1 VAGGRLEVA
10 GRSSAK
16 LRLEP
21 GEVGPTVERLR
32 CSGAMSFRSTDWGVW
47 MVGTE
52 AHPIGGDRLLVQL
65 ALGAECSA
73 EIRSTSATVARRGPR
88 DSSGQS
94 SAVTVILMGVG
105 SSLDWFP
112 EPGIAA
118 SGALHLSD
126 TRITMREGSRLRWQ
140 EGFVVGRHGEEPGT
154 WRSRLRV
161 TVGNRPVLAS
171 ENSAGPLAP
180 GWLNRSVL
188 GGARAVSTLVL
199 IGPGCYP
206 SASAR
211 TSAGSAQ
218 AVALPLGGGHGIQI
232 TAWGDDLG
240 DCRDAI
246 GSLSSPRRRSGGTT
260 TATG

>member
-1 VAGGRLEVA
+1 MAGGRVEVA
-10 GRSSAK
+10 QRSSAN
-16 LRLEP
+16 LRLAY
-21 GEVGPTVERLR
+21 GGAGPSVERLR
-32 CSGAMSFRSTDWGVW
+32 CSGAMTFRPTEWGVW

-65 ALGAECSA
+65 ALQAGCSA

-88 DSSGQS
+88 DSSGPSS
-94 SAVTVILMGVG
+94 SATVIRMGEG
-105 SSLDWFP
+105 SSLDWYP
-112 EPGIAA
+112 EPGVAA
-118 SGALHLSD
+118 SGAHHLSD
-126 TRITMREGSRLRWQ
+126 TRIRMKEGSRLRWQ

-161 TVGNRPVLAS
+161 TIGSRPILAS
-171 ENSAGPLAP
+171 ENSGGPLAP
-180 GWLNRSVL
+180 GWPNRSVL

-199 IGPGCYP
+199 VGSGGCP

-211 TSAGSAQ
+211 TSVGSAR
-218 AVALPLGGGHGIQI
+218 AVALPLGGGYGIQI

-246 GSLSSPRRRSGGTT
+246 AALSSPRRR
-260 TATG
+260 

>member
-1 VAGGRLEVA
+1 MAGGRLKVA

-16 LRLEP
+16 LRLAR
-21 GEVGPTVERLR
+21 GEGGPSVERLR
-32 CSGAMSFRSTDWGVW
+32 CSGAMSFRSTEWGVW

-65 ALGAECSA
+65 ALGAGCSA

-88 DSSGQS
+88 DSSGPS
-94 SAVTVILMGVG
+94 NAVTAIRMGAG
-105 SSLDWFP
+105 SSLDWYP

-118 SGALHLSD
+118 SGAHHLSD
-126 TRITMREGSRLRWQ
+126 TRIRMREGSRLRWQ

-161 TVGNRPVLAS
+161 TVGNRPVLTS
-171 ENSAGPLAP
+171 ETAAGPLSF

-188 GGARAVSTLVL
+188 GGARAVSNVVL

-211 TSAGSAQ
+211 TSDRSAQ

-246 GSLSSPRRRSGGTT
+246 ASLSSPRRRSGGPT
-260 TATG
+260 TATC